1 MQTPLS
7 PQSSQSLF
15 AGFGFVLRCAIVAG
29 LSIVILVALL
39 SIRGVA
45 ADRQQNRM
53 NAVHSIAA
61 SHAGAQ
67 RIAGPVLVVP
77 YEETERVRTTDE
89 EGRTRT
95 SERRR
100 SGQWM
105 FFPDSLDMAGT
116 LVPATRKLGLHEVR
130 VYELQARM
138 DAAFNV
144 ELPAEEA
151 GAERTVGEPWLA
163 YGFADVR
170 GLAGAPKLLVDG
182 KATPLEQGMGAREEA
197 GIHARL
203 TQPVAGKPLA
213 FTSRLDFVL
222 AGTETLSVAP
232 LGERT
237 TVAIESAWPHPRF
250 EGAFLPRSREVS
262 DGGFK
267 ARWEVT
273 ALASN
278 AQAQFLSAEAPAV
291 ESIGISMADPVNPYM
306 QADRATKYGFLF
318 VLLTFGGFF
327 LFETVKRLP
336 IHPIQYLLVGLALSI
351 FFLLLLAL
359 SERIAFGWAYLAA
372 SAGCIGLI
380 GFYLA
385 HVLRSP
391 VRGLGVGAAL
401 ALLYASLYGLL
412 VSEDNA
418 LVLGAGLLFVVLAAA
433 MVATRKVD
441 WYAISRAP
449 RA

>member
-7 PQSSQSLF
+7 PHPSPLPF
-15 AGFGFVLRCAIVAG
+15 AGFGFVMRCAIVAG

-100 SGQWM
+100 SGQWT

-170 GLAGAPKLLVDG
+170 GLAGAPKLLV
-182 KATPLEQGMGAREEA
+182 
-197 GIHARL
+197 
-203 TQPVAGKPLA
+203 
-213 FTSRLDFVL
+213 
-222 AGTETLSVAP
+222 
-232 LGERT
+232 
-237 TVAIESAWPHPRF
+237 
-250 EGAFLPRSREVS
+250 
-262 DGGFK
+262 
-267 ARWEVT
+267 
-273 ALASN
+273 
-278 AQAQFLSAEAPAV
+278 
-291 ESIGISMADPVNPYM
+291 
-306 QADRATKYGFLF
+306 
-318 VLLTFGGFF
+318 
-327 LFETVKRLP
+327 
-336 IHPIQYLLVGLALSI
+336 
-351 FFLLLLAL
+351 
-359 SERIAFGWAYLAA
+359 
-372 SAGCIGLI
+372 
-380 GFYLA
+380 
-385 HVLRSP
+385 
-391 VRGLGVGAAL
+391 
-401 ALLYASLYGLL
+401 
-412 VSEDNA
+412 
-418 LVLGAGLLFVVLAAA
+418 
-433 MVATRKVD
+433 
-441 WYAISRAP
+441 
-449 RA
+449 